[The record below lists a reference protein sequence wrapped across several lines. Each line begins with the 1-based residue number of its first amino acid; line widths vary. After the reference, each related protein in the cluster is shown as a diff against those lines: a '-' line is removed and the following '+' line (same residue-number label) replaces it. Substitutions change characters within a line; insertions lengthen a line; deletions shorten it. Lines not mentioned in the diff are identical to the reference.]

1 MNRRF
6 FPALWMLAAVTVTM
20 GSTNTNALAN
30 IPTCDLHNGMRI
42 WFLDYADDDYTLSH
56 PLGVLTGIVD
66 INERT
71 WHSKC
76 IADGPNTKIFV
87 PFNYRKSGKA
97 SWDTRWPQDVYR
109 TRAEAER
116 AYRAKL

>member
-56 PLGVLTGIVD
+56 PLGRTEHENFRTFQLSE
-66 INERT
+66 ER
-71 WHSKC
+71 
-76 IADGPNTKIFV
+76 
-87 PFNYRKSGKA
+87 
-97 SWDTRWPQDVYR
+97 
-109 TRAEAER
+109 
-116 AYRAKL
+116 